1 MIAVF
6 RSWHIGQLSTL
17 VKNTFAGLANR
28 NVDSL
33 RWRHVALL
41 VVFILL
47 TGNLS
52 FYHQLTI
59 IYPLNLDFFT
69 FVVSLGVLV
78 SSLILL
84 LYCGLR
90 LIMGARL
97 AAVLLLLLTSC
108 SAFFTDQFGIVMDY
122 TMVGNFIQ
130 SDRQEMQGLLS
141 TSFFTALMLYGV
153 LPAIIVLRLPVLE
166 VSRLHEWRRSGFLVG
181 SSLLV
186 IIACLVSF
194 SPFYANFFREH
205 KAVRYYVNPVN
216 PVFAISKYAV
226 REIEQLKPT
235 NLQPILKDAAQ
246 GASYVPKLVVMVVGE
261 TARSDRF
268 SLNGY
273 QRDTNPMLSIE
284 PGIQSYANV
293 QSCGTSTA
301 ISVPCMFASVGKD
314 DFTSR
319 SIQESENILDVL
331 QRTGVS
337 VLWRDNNSD
346 SKGVALRVPFED
358 FRSQELNKICDSECR
373 DVGMLEGLQP
383 YIDGQEEGDILI
395 VLHQM
400 GNHGPAYFKRYPAEF
415 EHFTP
420 ACHSKELSS
429 CTKAEIDNAYDN
441 AIRYTDFFL
450 SEVISLLKKNTETY
464 DTTMFY
470 VSDHGES
477 LGELGVYL
485 HGMPYLIAPEEQR
498 SVPVIVWEDSANES
512 YGIDESLQ
520 SRSHDAVFK
529 SLLMTFGIQNVS
541 SVEGQSFLAG
551 RINESATGLAYNEE

>member
-1 MIAVF
+1 MIAVLH
-6 RSWHIGQLSTL
+6 SWNIGQLSTL
-17 VKNTFAGLANR
+17 VKNTLAGLVNG

-33 RWRHVALL
+33 RWRHVTFL
-41 VVFILL
+41 VVFILV

-59 IYPLNLDFFT
+59 AYPLNLDFFA
-69 FVVSLGVLV
+69 FVVSVGVLV
-78 SSLILL
+78 CSLILL

-90 LIMGARL
+90 LIIGARL
-97 AAVLLLLLTSC
+97 AAVSLLVLTSC

-122 TMVGNFIQ
+122 TMVDSFVQ

-153 LPAIIVLRLPVLE
+153 LPAIIVLRLPALE
-166 VSRLHEWRRSGFLVG
+166 VSRLHEWRRSGFLMG
-181 SSLLV
+181 SALLV
-186 IIACLVSF
+186 IITCLGSF
-194 SPFYANFFREH
+194 SPFYANFFRDH

-216 PVFAISKYAV
+216 PLFAISKYVV
-226 REIEQLKPT
+226 REIAQLKPLR
-235 NLQPILKDAAQ
+235 LQPILKDAAQ
-246 GASYVPKLVVMVVGE
+246 GAGYVPKLVVMVVGE

-284 PGIQSYANV
+284 SGIQSYANV

-301 ISVPCMFASVGKD
+301 ISVPCMFAIVGKD

-319 SIQESENILDVL
+319 SIKESENILDVL
-331 QRTGVS
+331 QRSGVS

-346 SKGVALRVPFED
+346 SKGVALRVPYED
-358 FRSQELNKICDSECR
+358 FRYPSLNKVCDSECR
-373 DVGMLEGLQP
+373 DVGMLGGLQS
-383 YIDGQEEGDILI
+383 YITGQEGDILI

-400 GNHGPAYFKRYPAEF
+400 GNHGPAYFERYPAEF
-415 EHFTP
+415 EYFTP
-420 ACHSKELSS
+420 ACDSKELSS

-441 AIRYTDFFL
+441 AIRYTDYFL

-485 HGMPYLIAPEEQR
+485 HGMPYLIAPIEQR
-498 SVPVIVWEDSANES
+498 RVPVIVWEYNANKS

-520 SRSHDAVFK
+520 SLSHDAVFK
-529 SLLMTFGIQNVS
+529 SLLMTFGVQNVA
-541 SVEGQSFLAG
+541 SVEGESFLPN
-551 RINESATGLAYNEE
+551 RITEPATSLVYNEE